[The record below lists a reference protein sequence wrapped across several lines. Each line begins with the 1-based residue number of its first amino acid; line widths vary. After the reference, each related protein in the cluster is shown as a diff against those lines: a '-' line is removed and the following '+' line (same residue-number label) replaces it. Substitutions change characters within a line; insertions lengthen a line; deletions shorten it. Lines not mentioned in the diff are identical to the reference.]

1 MPEARC
7 IPNKQLSMT
16 ISASNVRG
24 LPVVLPA
31 AGCGLRG
38 YRPGDE
44 KRWVSLINTG
54 EFGSDWDTGRFGE
67 YMAQPER
74 TEGSRI
80 AVCKGEIVAATFASV
95 QSGTRGAGRP
105 DFVVT
110 HPDHRG
116 MGLGRAVCTE
126 VLRYLV
132 SRGYEKVVLFTDDW
146 RLPAIALYFALG
158 FEPEITRRDMP
169 GRWDDV
175 RQGLKPRC

>member
-1 MPEARC
+1 MPEAHRL
-7 IPNKQLSMT
+7 PDKQLSMT
-16 ISASNVRG
+16 ISTSKVRG
-24 LPVVLPA
+24 LPLVSLA
-31 AGCGLRG
+31 AGYRLRG

-44 KRWVSLINTG
+44 EGWVSLINTG
-54 EFGSDWDTGRFGE
+54 EFGSDWDTGRFAE
-67 YMAQPER
+67 YIAQPER
-74 TEGSRI
+74 TQGSRV
-80 AVCKGEIVAATFASV
+80 AVCEGEIVAASFASV
-95 QSGTRGAGRP
+95 QSGTLSTARL

-126 VLRYLV
+126 VLRYLA

-169 GRWDDV
+169 GRWDKV
-175 RQGLKPRC
+175 RQGLKPRG